1 MPIIRR
7 FTFCLLSSL
16 VACGGA
22 TLIGAGH
29 PSAKLLHEW
38 YAGVLTLFLIFF
50 VLLMSAALRDG
61 LERSFWAIP
70 VSAALCYPAAALA
83 YIVYFSSFEP
93 QRFVNTVNQVQSST
107 DASVRLF
114 DIILLIFL
122 IGPTISLAWLFG
134 ILAGVAFLLI
144 GRLAPRFLDRLTND
158 GN

>member
-1 MPIIRR
+1 
-7 FTFCLLSSL
+7 
-16 VACGGA
+16 
-22 TLIGAGH
+22 
-29 PSAKLLHEW
+29 
-38 YAGVLTLFLIFF
+38 
-50 VLLMSAALRDG
+50 
-61 LERSFWAIP
+61 
-70 VSAALCYPAAALA
+70 
-83 YIVYFSSFEP
+83 
-93 QRFVNTVNQVQSST
+93 VNQVQSST